1 MDPSSPS
8 FIPLYSPAGLSVE
21 LVFLSH
27 LMHLTYGH
35 IDCVCYSQPQD
46 KMVQKVQRL
55 NEWTPLHR
63 GLSQSADKKNPGTSG
78 LATMDQPR
86 Q

>member
-8 FIPLYSPAGLSVE
+8 FILLYSPAGLSVE
-21 LVFLSH
+21 LVYLSH
-27 LMHLTYGH
+27 LVHLTYGH
-35 IDCVCYSQPQD
+35 IDCVYYSQPQ
-46 KMVQKVQRL
+46 KVQRS

-63 GLSQSADKKNPGTSG
+63 GLSQSADKKNPETSG